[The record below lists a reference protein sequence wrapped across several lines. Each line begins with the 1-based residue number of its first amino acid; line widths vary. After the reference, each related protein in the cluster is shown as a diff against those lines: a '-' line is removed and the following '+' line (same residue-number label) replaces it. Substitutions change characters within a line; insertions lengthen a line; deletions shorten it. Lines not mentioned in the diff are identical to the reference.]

1 MEVFSNIMKLKAFSA
16 FPDAETALS
25 NLNSIKNCEISE
37 DLSNFISS
45 NIKKKKSKNI
55 FLKIKFQVCN

>member
-25 NLNSIKNCEISE
+25 NLNFIKNCEISE

-45 NIKKKKSKNI
+45 NIKKKKSMQ
-55 FLKIKFQVCN
+55 LAV